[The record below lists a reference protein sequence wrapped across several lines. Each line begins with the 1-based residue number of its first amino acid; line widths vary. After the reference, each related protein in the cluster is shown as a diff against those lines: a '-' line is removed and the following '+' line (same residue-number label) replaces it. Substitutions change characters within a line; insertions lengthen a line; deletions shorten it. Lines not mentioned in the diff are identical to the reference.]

1 MELHST
7 DGVFQ
12 FVPNSGLWNKRIVN
26 YTRLRTRMVDLK
38 FGISY
43 ADDVA
48 AARHALLACMVSDPR
63 IEADPAPFV
72 FVDELA
78 DSAVVM
84 RLRCWTP
91 TPDFWSVR
99 RALMEYGKGARERA
113 GLSIPTRSAMC
124 TSAAICP
131 MKRPRPDGRG
141 PVVQIAAPGLFA
153 RLQRAGHPSGIL
165 RGGPRA
171 HRLEHKQRQRH
182 H

>member
-7 DGVFQ
+7 EGVFQ
-12 FVPNSGLWNKRIVN
+12 IVPNSELWNKRIVN
-26 YTRLRTRMVDLK
+26 YARLRTRMVDLK

-99 RALMEYGKGARERA
+99 RALMEYGKGALERA
-113 GLSIPTRSAMC
+113 GLSIPYPQRDVHIRGDLPNEK
-124 TSAAICP
+124 AA
-131 MKRPRPDGRG
+131 
-141 PVVQIAAPGLFA
+141 A
-153 RLQRAGHPSGIL
+153 
-165 RGGPRA
+165 
-171 HRLEHKQRQRH
+171 
-182 H
+182 